1 MPRRG
6 RVGGGLGDPSR
17 SGLPASRAGGPGAG
31 LCLVRSRACGA
42 GLPEVTVSVCILNI
56 FSCIC
61 AAGTWPVRCVCGSYL
76 VGCVMCGGV
85 AKGSGTVDVF
95 QHNHMHPPATL
106 PRPRPC
112 PVPSHRKAREL
123 LGSEEDPRPLLW
135 PRILGDG
142 EVSGAGSR
150 FGLRP
155 QCQADLLQARPVRV
169 GWAAALDA
177 LPVVPG
183 NSLRGGRLQT
193 RRGGAGSPAS

>member
-1 MPRRG
+1 MSVGCASGAQPQGPRSLGGQGCPWPLCLASRWG
-6 RVGGGLGDPSR
+6 SASAGAGGGGLGDPSL

-106 PRPRPC
+106 PRPRPR

-135 PRILGDG
+135 PPD
-142 EVSGAGSR
+142 SR
-150 FGLRP
+150 
-155 QCQADLLQARPVRV
+155 
-169 GWAAALDA
+169 
-177 LPVVPG
+177 
-183 NSLRGGRLQT
+183 GR
-193 RRGGAGSPAS
+193 